1 MDRNIK
7 MMSLQLNNQKTT
19 LMILAGI
26 SLIGALS
33 LVMVAPALT
42 TPNTTTNK
50 LTETTTTTATTVS
63 KATTVKKAVAKK
75 TPAKKVKRPVYL
87 VSDNINGKTADN
99 NRMKRICQGLKKK
112 GVSCK
117 VSGLGPNTHNTIITN
132 KKTPSNALI
141 VQVYGGKCA
150 GTIWNLGTKWY
161 KKAKGSR
168 KVHLV
173 YLPSRYKINVSW
185 LPRAYDDNFSKIS
198 GIARP
203 DLFLKKAGYTWT
215 ESASESK
222 IIKDIYAQA
231 TR

>member
-1 MDRNIK
+1 MDKNLK
-7 MMSLQLNNQKTT
+7 MMSLQFSNQKTT

-26 SLIGALS
+26 TVIGSLS
-33 LVMVAPALT
+33 LVMVAPGLT
-42 TPNTTTNK
+42 SPNTSTSK
-50 LTETTTTTATTVS
+50 ITETSTTTSPVS
-63 KATTVKKAVAKK
+63 GAKAVAKNT
-75 TPAKKVKRPVYL
+75 TPSKGGKRPVYL
-87 VSDNINGKTADN
+87 VSDNINGKTADT

-112 GVSCK
+112 GISCQ
-117 VSGLGPNTHNTIITN
+117 VAGLGPNSHNAVLTS

-141 VQVYGGKCA
+141 VQIYGGKCA

-173 YLPSRYKINVSW
+173 YLPSKYKINVSW
-185 LPRAYDDNFSKIS
+185 LPKAYDDNFSKIP

-222 IIKDIYAQA
+222 MINDIYAQA